1 MTLRPLASSFLLAL
15 VATLTLPAT
24 AVADEWTDEA
34 EEAFIIMDGQ
44 ADPLAADELDF
55 DDPELMEEFD
65 GLERSVASKRSGDLD
80 DFDFE
85 DEEDFAFEDDAE
97 AGSEPVEDFDFD
109 PLEDDE
115 DDGLGALEDAE
126 DEALRDLE
134 VGAPPPAVA
143 ATSISLS
150 VVGKT
155 PLADNYLPK
164 VVATDRD
171 SIVIELPVLLGRSRA
186 DFNGEPY
193 WLVASVH
200 VDGVKVAESRQYVV
214 ANSLAEFGPSFAF
227 VKLLAP
233 VASSSG
239 AAEIHIS
246 KSHDATSTGQALF
259 RKAVRYA
266 L

>member
-1 MTLRPLASSFLLAL
+1 MSLRPLASSFLIVL
-15 VATLTLPAT
+15 VTTFILPTT
-24 AVADEWTDEA
+24 AVADEWADEA
-34 EEAFIIMDGQ
+34 EEDFIIMDG
-44 ADPLAADELDF
+44 ASDPLAADELDF
-55 DDPELMEEFD
+55 DDPELMDEFD
-65 GLERSVASKRSGDLD
+65 GLERTATSKRSGDLD

-85 DEEDFAFEDDAE
+85 DEEDFVFEDDAE
-97 AGSEPVEDFDFD
+97 PSSEPIEDFDLE
-109 PLEDDE
+109 PLDGDD

-126 DEALRDLE
+126 DRALRDLE

-171 SIVIELPVLLGRSRA
+171 SIVVELPVLLGRSRA
-186 DFNGEPY
+186 DFDGEPY

-200 VDGVKVAESRQYVV
+200 VDGVKVAESRQYV
-214 ANSLAEFGPSFAF
+214 AAHSLAEFGPSFAF

-239 AAEIHIS
+239 AAEIHVS